1 MGLDTIRDF
10 DHLSI
15 EIGKNERDQVSGLAA
30 VQEEEIEVLIGEEIS
45 RERERNWKIVERE
58 KGRESEI

>member
-10 DHLSI
+10 DRLSI

-45 RERERNWKIVERE
+45 REREIGRLWRRE

>member
-10 DHLSI
+10 DRLSI

-30 VQEEEIEVLIGEEIS
+30 VQEEEIEVLIGEEIP
-45 RERERNWKIVERE
+45 RERNWKIVERE